1 MDELDLF
8 KRLGLALAIGLM
20 IGVER
25 GWRQR
30 EAPEGARVVGVRSFA
45 LIGLLGGLWAL
56 LARHAGESLLGVAFL
71 GFVALVA
78 VGHVMQVR
86 RWPDIGLTT
95 EIAELLAFSLGALAV
110 LGEMAVASAGGVVAL
125 ALLGMK
131 RPLHAWI
138 ERIEELELAAAI
150 KLLLISV
157 LLLPLL
163 PDRGLIGG
171 DLLNPYKLW
180 LIVVLITA
188 ISFVGYFA
196 IKLAGPR
203 LGTALT
209 SLFGGIASSTALTVG
224 LARLGKQSAELHTV
238 LASGVAIGAATM
250 FLRLLLIVWLLHPPI
265 GVLLAAPLGAMAVT
279 AYAGAALLWHRGRE
293 SDVAGNQVTL
303 GNPFELGTAVKF
315 ALFLALVV
323 FLSHRVQEWLGQP
336 GLYALAG
343 LSGLADV
350 DAISVSMARNASQ
363 GHIALAVAAQAV
375 VLAALVNTA
384 VKAGMV
390 AFLCGGAMARQVTLA
405 MAATLAVGL
414 LVLATV

>member
-8 KRLGLALAIGLM
+8 KRLGLALVIGLM

-45 LIGLLGGLWAL
+45 LIGLLGGIWAL

-78 VGHVMQVR
+78 IGHVVQVR

-110 LGEMAVASAGGVVAL
+110 LGEMAVASAGAVVAV

-157 LLLPLL
+157 VLLPLL
-163 PDRGLIGG
+163 PDRGLIDG

-315 ALFLALVV
+315 ALFLALVL
-323 FLSHRVQEWLGQP
+323 FLSRRAQEWLGQP